1 MRVVLREVVGCLG
14 RLRARGGTEAMEEV
28 SACFL
33 SLSGRRLFSTSDLA
47 ETEKQKELDMAFVKD
62 RRAWKAKLKDLRKQY
77 AEEWEAL
84 DKSVLR
90 KTKLKRKEGYQPLN
104 REVLMESARKRWQ
117 ENEER
122 KANLRLLE
130 EGWLKGKEERAK
142 KRDKVMDVVDKER
155 QAAEARRLL
164 WLMERSEEWVP
175 EENLDLAI
183 AAAILEPT
191 EL

>member
-1 MRVVLREVVGCLG
+1 MVSGIQG
-14 RLRARGGTEAMEEV
+14 R
-28 SACFL
+28 
-33 SLSGRRLFSTSDLA
+33 GRKSPRSLFSTGSDFFYSLS
-47 ETEKQKELDMAFVKD
+47 LCFLVFVVEILFLLVPSIH
-62 RRAWKAKLKDLRKQY
+62 R
-77 AEEWEAL
+77 EAL

>member
-1 MRVVLREVVGCLG
+1 MDKTTMESKRMLHHDEDIAELMHAAIAEKAFPGGVVLC
-14 RLRARGGTEAMEEV
+14 
-28 SACFL
+28 
-33 SLSGRRLFSTSDLA
+33 
-47 ETEKQKELDMAFVKD
+47 
-62 RRAWKAKLKDLRKQY
+62 
-77 AEEWEAL
+77 
-84 DKSVLR
+84 
-90 KTKLKRKEGYQPLN
+90 
-104 REVLMESARKRWQ
+104 KRWQ

-130 EGWLKGKEERAK
+130 EGWLKVKEERAK